1 MSGGNRNNG
10 AADAVQKVVLVCGCV
25 PECICVCRIF
35 ERISDRYVVLGGAF
49 TVGTAVGIAIAVILL
64 ILLFRPDP
72 YKNEK
77 NIFQTVGT
85 GGVEKIS
92 LERRRVM
99 AADILI
105 ISLIASYCI
114 FLIYKARK
122 TQKRE
127 KRPGVPDAAETVVRV
142 QAARRV
148 RERQKIKRCRTE

>member
-1 MSGGNRNNG
+1 M
-10 AADAVQKVVLVCGCV
+10 
-25 PECICVCRIF
+25 
-35 ERISDRYVVLGGAF
+35 
-49 TVGTAVGIAIAVILL
+49 ILL

-72 YKNEK
+72 YKNK

-122 TQKRE
+122 NAKRG
-127 KRPGVPDAAETVVRV
+127 KAPGCAGCGGNCGSCSG
-142 QAARRV
+142 ARRV